1 MIVEKE
7 FKAETESLNE
17 IQDFICETAEKSD
30 IPANI
35 VTKLN
40 ICTDEIV
47 SNIIKY
53 SSAEYVSLKMATS
66 GESPVCTIT
75 YIDDGKP
82 FDPVKDA
89 GEFDASVPLEERG
102 EGGMGLFIVKK
113 MMKSVSYRR
122 EGNRNIFTVSI

>member
-89 GEFDASVPLEERG
+89 GEFDAAGFRARDERFGVVPQFVEI
-102 EGGMGLFIVKK
+102 GLD
-113 MMKSVSYRR
+113 RR
-122 EGNRNIFTVSI
+122 AAVVFRHGCTS